1 MSEILLGDF
10 DADGTKVG
18 ASDGDC
24 VGTTARPGASVGLT
38 VGATDISNGADV
50 GALVGVTARTG
61 ASVGLTV
68 GATDISNGA
77 DVGASDG

>member
-1 MSEILLGDF
+1 MVGLLEVSDILLGDF

-18 ASDGDC
+18 ASDGNC
-24 VGTTARPGASVGLT
+24 
-38 VGATDISNGADV
+38 
-50 GALVGVTARTG
+50 VGVTARTG

-77 DVGASDG
+77 DVGALLGCLVGFDSVGE